1 MKILLTNDDGY
12 NAPGIK
18 MLQKQLAKVGE
29 VYIVAPEKGMSA
41 KSVSLTI
48 NVPLHIIEREKDVYS
63 VDGYPADCV
72 ALAIDF
78 FKNEKGIEFDLVVSG
93 CNNGLNHS
101 YDSIYS
107 GTIGACLEALT
118 YRKKTIAISCKL
130 NDFDTVAE
138 NFDLMWKFI
147 TENNLI
153 SNEYLLNIN
162 FPRGEVKGIQLAR
175 EYYRKDDNY
184 FTKTEEG
191 YYAYRI
197 VDDLSNAPK
206 DSDCYLVEHQ
216 IISVVP
222 LNRTYFSEKLLSKL
236 KIWNNSY
243 ILITDIKKEKKLCH

>member
-12 NAPGIK
+12 LAPGIR
-18 MLQKQLAKVGE
+18 MLKEQLEKVGE
-29 VYIVAPEKGMSA
+29 VYIVAPTHGMSA

-48 NVPLHIIEREKDVYS
+48 GKPLHIKEEEKNIYS
-63 VDGYPADCV
+63 VDGFPADCV
-72 ALAIDF
+72 ALGIEY
-78 FKNEKGIEFDLVVSG
+78 FKVEKGIEFDLVVSG

-101 YDSIYS
+101 YDAIYS

-118 YRKKTIAISCKL
+118 YRKKAIAVSCKE
-130 NDFDTVAE
+130 NDFDTVKN

-162 FPRGEVKGIQLAR
+162 FPRGEVKGIKLAS

-191 YYAYRI
+191 YYAYRYL
-197 VDDLSNAPK
+197 DDLSNAPK
-206 DSDCYLVEHQ
+206 DSDCY
-216 IISVVP
+216 IIKEGYIAVTP
-222 LNRTYFSEKLLSKL
+222 LNRSYYSDSLLSKL
-236 KIWNNSY
+236 KI
-243 ILITDIKKEKKLCH
+243 